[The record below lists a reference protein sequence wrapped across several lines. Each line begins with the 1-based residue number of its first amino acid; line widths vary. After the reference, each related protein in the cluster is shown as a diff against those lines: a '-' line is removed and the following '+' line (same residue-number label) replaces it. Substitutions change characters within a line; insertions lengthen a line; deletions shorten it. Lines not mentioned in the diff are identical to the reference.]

1 MPNLNFSTPAMT
13 PNGSFKIL
21 IVDDESDVQKS
32 LQRLFAR
39 TEYQLSFA
47 DSGSEA
53 LDQLAAQP
61 VDLMLLDLKMP
72 QMDGLAVLNAAL
84 ELYPDLPVI
93 ILTAHGTI
101 QEAVTALKRGA
112 TDFFEK
118 SVAPEL
124 LRNKVRLIHK
134 EWSLRRE
141 NEALHNQLN
150 RAFNYSELLGESSA
164 MLRLKD
170 MIVRI
175 APTDTSVLIQGESG
189 TGKELVARAI
199 HHHSARKAKVFI
211 PVDCASLNETVIESE
226 LFGHVKGAFTG
237 AEQNTLGLFRAAD
250 GGTIFL
256 DEIGEIPLKTQ
267 AKLLR
272 VLQER
277 EVRPVGSTNRNVIN
291 IRVIA
296 ATNRDLLNALREG
309 TFRQD
314 LYYRLSAINLLLPPL
329 RDRMEDIP
337 LLAEHIVTR
346 AVGEDIPGKR
356 LSEAALLRLQRYDW
370 QGNVRELENV
380 LRGAIAMAAGE
391 LVHPEDLQF
400 NQQVIQ
406 PFIRPGALGATDIA
420 GYEED
425 AIRKALHRT
434 SGSKRKTAQ
443 LLGISEA
450 TLYRRIRKY
459 QI

>member
-1 MPNLNFSTPAMT
+1 MNSKD
-13 PNGSFKIL
+13 SFKVL
-21 IVDDESDVQKS
+21 IVDDETDVQKS
-32 LQRLFAR
+32 LKRLFAR
-39 TEYQLSFA
+39 TEYHLSFA
-47 DSGSEA
+47 VSGSEA
-53 LDQLAAQP
+53 LQQLSTGP

-72 QMDGLAVLNAAL
+72 QMGGLAVLNAAL
-84 ELYPDLPVI
+84 EIYPDLPVI
-93 ILTAHGTI
+93 ILTAHGSI
-101 QEAVTALKRGA
+101 QDAVTALKCGA

-124 LRNKVRLIHK
+124 LRNKVRLVHN
-134 EWSLRRE
+134 EWALRRE

-150 RAFNYSELLGESSA
+150 RAFSFPELLGESSA

-189 TGKELVARAI
+189 TGKELVARAV
-199 HHHSARKAKVFI
+199 HHHSTRKAKVFI

-237 AEQNTLGLFRAAD
+237 AEQNTLGLFRAANE
-250 GGTIFL
+250 GTIFL

-277 EVRPVGSTNRNVIN
+277 EVRPVGSTSRNVIN

-296 ATNRDLLNALREG
+296 ATNRDLLNAIREG

-314 LYYRLSAINLLLPPL
+314 LYYRLSGINLFLPPL

-337 LLAEHIVTR
+337 LLAQHIISKAASEHL
-346 AVGEDIPGKR
+346 PLKK
-356 LSEAALLRLQRYDW
+356 LSDATLLRLQRYDW
-370 QGNVRELENV
+370 QGNIRELENV
-380 LRGAIAMAAGE
+380 LHGAITMATGE
-391 LVHPEDLQF
+391 LVQPDDLHF

-406 PFIRPGALGATDIA
+406 PFIRQKSYETTDIA
-420 GYEED
+420 SYEED

-434 SGSKRKTAQ
+434 AGSKRKAAQ

-450 TLYRRIRKY
+450 TLYRRIKKY

>member
-1 MPNLNFSTPAMT
+1 MPNTLMHNNDQFR
-13 PNGSFKIL
+13 IL
-21 IVDDESDVQKS
+21 VVDDEFEMQKS
-32 LQRLFAR
+32 FRRIFAR
-39 TEYQLSFA
+39 TGYQLTYA
-47 DSGSEA
+47 DCGIDA
-53 LDQLAAQP
+53 LALLAAEP
-61 VDLMLLDLKMP
+61 FDLMLLDLKMP
-72 QMDGLAVLNAAL
+72 NMDGLAVLKAAL
-84 ELYPDLPVI
+84 ELHPDLPVI

-101 QEAVTALKRGA
+101 HEAVNALKGGA

-118 SVAPEL
+118 SITPEL
-124 LRNKVRLIHK
+124 LRNKVRLIHR

-141 NEALHNQLN
+141 NEALHNRLN
-150 RAFNYSELLGESSA
+150 RVFNYPELLGESAA
-164 MLRLKD
+164 MVRLKD
-170 MIVRI
+170 MIVRV

-199 HHHSARKAKVFI
+199 HHHSTRNARAFI
-211 PVDCASLNETVIESE
+211 PVDCASLSETVIESE

-277 EVRPVGSTNRNVIN
+277 EVRPVGSTSRNIIN

-296 ATNRDLLNALREG
+296 ATNRDLLNSVREG

-314 LYYRLSAINLLLPPL
+314 LFFRLSAINLFLPPL
-329 RDRMEDIP
+329 RDRVEDIP
-337 LLAEHIVTR
+337 LLAKRIV
-346 AVGEDIPGKR
+346 AKCAGAGLPVKR
-356 LSEAALLRLQRYDW
+356 LSEAALFRLQSYGW

-380 LRGAIAMAAGE
+380 LQAVMAMTQGE
-391 LVHPEDLQF
+391 VIHLEDLQF
-400 NQQVIQ
+400 TQRVTPQ
-406 PFIRPGALGATDIA
+406 IA
-420 GYEED
+420 GSPCALEAAVFASHEEKS
-425 AIRKALHRT
+425 IRNALHRT
-434 SGSKRKTAQ
+434 FGSKRKAAR

-450 TLYRRIRKY
+450 TLYRRIKKFR
-459 QI
+459 I